1 MYSYVPYR
9 TPILLAFAIYFLNR
23 ANEPKMLSRTR
34 PMLARYDVSPHMVKW
49 WKSQLKD
56 NGQVRSRLGDQRMEI
71 GSEKSK
77 TSGPLADWR
86 FP

>member
-1 MYSYVPYR
+1 
-9 TPILLAFAIYFLNR
+9 
-23 ANEPKMLSRTR
+23 
-34 PMLARYDVSPHMVKW
+34 MLARYDVSPHMVKW

-56 NGQVRSRLGDQRMEI
+56 NGQVRSRLGDQRTEI

-77 TSGPLADWR
+77 TSGPLAEYR